1 MFTQPCYQG
10 FGDVSL
16 DELPIVRAF
25 APLCLGLAILAAQP
39 LAAHA
44 NAFEDAVMVELNRV
58 RANPGG
64 LAAELSRYAREN
76 GISRASTASSYDPY
90 AVEEAID
97 FLERQPSL
105 KALEH
110 DRRLANAASDH
121 VAAQGRTGQI
131 GHGASGSLGRRL
143 QGHGVWAGMSGETIS
158 YGQHTPRDVIV
169 QLVIDYGVMDRGH
182 RNLIFG
188 KGYSAAGVAC
198 GAHAEYGRMCVID
211 FAGAF
216 PR

>member
-1 MFTQPCYQG
+1 M
-10 FGDVSL
+10 
-16 DELPIVRAF
+16 RAF

-39 LAAHA
+39 PAAHA
-44 NAFEDAVMVELNRV
+44 NAFEDAVMAELNRV
-58 RANPGG
+58 RADPGE
-64 LAAELSRYAREN
+64 LAAELSRYARDN
-76 GISRASTASSYDPY
+76 GISRASNASNYDPY
-90 AVEEAID
+90 ALEEAID

-105 KALEH
+105 KALER
-110 DRRLANAASDH
+110 DRRLADAALDH
-121 VAAQGRTGQI
+121 VEAQGRTGQI
-131 GHGASGSLGRRL
+131 GHGAPGSLGRRL

-158 YGQHTPRDVIV
+158 YGQQTPRDVVV

-182 RNLIFG
+182 RGLIFN
-188 KGYSAAGVAC
+188 KGYSVAGVAC

>member
-1 MFTQPCYQG
+1 M
-10 FGDVSL
+10 
-16 DELPIVRAF
+16 RAF

-44 NAFEDAVMVELNRV
+44 TSFEDAVMAELNRV
-58 RANPGG
+58 RADPGE
-64 LAAELSRYAREN
+64 LAAELSRYARDN
-76 GISRASTASSYDPY
+76 GLSRASSASSYDPY

-110 DRRLANAASDH
+110 DRRLANAALDH
-121 VAAQGRTGQI
+121 VEAQGRTGRI
-131 GHGASGSLGRRL
+131 GHGPSGSLGRRL

-158 YGQHTPRDVIV
+158 YGQRTPRDVIV
-169 QLVIDYGVMDRGH
+169 QLVIDHGVMDRGH
-182 RNLIFG
+182 RNLIFS
-188 KGYSAAGVAC
+188 KGYSVAGVAC